1 MNLLG
6 RDIPLRALAARIE
19 ERLRARG
26 LAPPAPSPITYDGP
40 EPRVDPLSF
49 NLQALEEHADPTR
62 ALPLHT
68 HRGGAGQ
75 AVLLAKWAFRKSCQV
90 FINETL
96 SRQRVFNGHVRDAY
110 AQLSA
115 EVLRLRE
122 EVQALRAARP
132 AAPQTTARPSPSE
145 RPVAPPKRTPGSPA
159 KAPAKATAK
168 PKAKAKAT
176 AKPRAGKRPPG
187 PRKR

>member
-6 RDIPLRALAARIE
+6 RDIPVRALVAQIE
-19 ERLRARG
+19 ERLQLRG
-26 LAPPAPSPITYDGP
+26 LREEPEEDSDLEGP

-49 NLQALEEHADPTR
+49 NLGALEEHADPTR

-75 AVLLAKWAFRKSCQV
+75 LVVAAKWAFRKTCQV
-90 FINETL
+90 FINEAL
-96 SRQRVFNGHVRDAY
+96 SRQRLFNGHVRDSY

-115 EVLRLRE
+115 EVLRLRQ
-122 EVQALRAARP
+122 EVETLRRAQAEAGAVKPAVTKP
-132 AAPQTTARPSPSE
+132 AAVKP
-145 RPVAPPKRTPGSPA
+145 APK
-159 KAPAKATAK
+159 
-168 PKAKAKAT
+168 
-176 AKPRAGKRPPG
+176 